1 MVDKLYQ
8 EISNTLCA
16 SNARY
21 RCVLTPEVVQDF
33 AGTIQNRELFV
44 YFRECHSDISQSVC
58 SAIFHQVA
66 TLLYSDCEIEEYFTD
81 CILQLQDNQATWMPP
96 SLSALYRAIFG
107 AQYQHSR
114 RTNETSIEARFVVAY
129 ERCMEMPAMFT
140 SSLYNHVLRLVHARE
155 SLAECCGIFTQH
167 YKCNLVGS
175 FPSYIN
181 QYVLPTLGDTE
192 WESYC
197 ADMAQKLYNAQ
208 PVITIQNF
216 NLDVLRSNIF
226 GCTWN
231 FQLGPNDMHKDVEFT
246 ALRAW
251 FPLVIHTYRDKT
263 KREYYYTLL
272 QYDAETICALEA
284 KVAAFDSENYRVHP
298 VDVVEYSYIGSI
310 PASEY
315 LEEMRNIIMSS
326 AQSARCIPNFGDTI
340 STVNQSERFASL
352 SAGDQSSQRLAF
364 LHKHYNSFALD
375 AKKMMFELNKQEYTK
390 PVWILYFPQADV
402 YKCVTIDFS
411 KVPSCKLRA
420 DLKSYIWEY
429 LYDERTTNSAKSQIQ
444 TRIIRCFEFLTE
456 KYRVRLMSEIEEW
469 MILSY
474 LSELDTEYHLS
485 PSSIAS
491 VLSALKTM
499 FSTLD
504 MPNNPAVNIR
514 VGHLQDHR
522 EPTHIIP
529 DDILVFLDNN
539 IHRMKQ
545 EDCALIYR
553 IASVTGWR
561 FSEIRNLTVNGV
573 SYRESDEFA
582 FLSTIIS
589 KTKSS
594 RMQHLYGD
602 AIEDAIPVELYRD
615 LMHYIDSTAQMR
627 RQIGSN
633 QVFFRTQHGTAAPL
647 TSGYYNRALNAFLRQ
662 NNIKSI
668 DETYSDFSAMQT
680 RKTVASGL
688 INNGASSA
696 DVQKKLGHITQST
709 TNRYYLEVQRK
720 KLADLNHEF
729 YRAKFDVYMD
739 EEKLKLFTEEE
750 RKILYVDFCLGK
762 RQVELGECSKHPSE
776 GRCASLGYT
785 SCAKCPKLC
794 TGKKYL
800 PRWETLLNDSAALL
814 QMFVDEYA
822 KYGISHDEYCQYI
835 EYRQEKELHDYY
847 LAVVERLRKE
857 K

>member
-1 MVDKLYQ
+1 MIDKLYQ
-8 EISNTLCA
+8 EISNTLCD

-21 RCVLTPEVVQDF
+21 RCVVTPDVVRDF

-44 YFRECHSDISQSVC
+44 YFRERHSDISQGVC

-66 TLLYSDCEIEEYFTD
+66 PLLYNACEIEEYFTD

-107 AQYQHSR
+107 TQYQHSR
-114 RTNETSIEARFVVAY
+114 RANANSIEAYFGIAY
-129 ERCMEMPAMFT
+129 ERCLAMPAMFT
-140 SSLYNHVLRLVHARE
+140 LELYNHVLQLVRARN
-155 SLAECCGIFTQH
+155 SLVECCAIFTQR
-167 YKCNLVGS
+167 YKCNLLCS
-175 FPSYIN
+175 FPTYIN
-181 QYVLPTLGDTE
+181 QYVLPTLGRAE
-192 WESYC
+192 LESYC
-197 ADMAQKLYNAQ
+197 KDIAQKLYDAQ

-231 FQLGPNDMHKDVEFT
+231 FQLGPNDIHKDVEVV

-251 FPLVIHTYRDKT
+251 FPLVVHTYRDKT
-263 KREYYYTLL
+263 KREYYYALL
-272 QYDAETICALEA
+272 RYDAETISALEA
-284 KVAAFDSENYRVHP
+284 RVATFDSENYRVHP
-298 VDVVEYSYIGSI
+298 VDVVEYSDIGSI

-315 LEEMRNIIMSS
+315 LEEMRNIIMNS

-340 STVNQSERFASL
+340 SAVNKSERFASL

-364 LHKHYNSFALD
+364 LRKHYNDFALD
-375 AKKMMFELNKQEYTK
+375 AKKRMFELNKQEYAK
-390 PVWILYFPQADV
+390 PVWRLYFPHADV
-402 YKCVTIDFS
+402 YKRFTIDFS
-411 KVPSCKLRA
+411 QIPSCKLRA
-420 DLKSYIWEY
+420 DLKSYIWAY
-429 LYDERTTNSAKSQIQ
+429 LYDERTTNSAKSQVQ
-444 TRIIRCFEFLTE
+444 TRMIRCFEFLTE

-485 PSSIAS
+485 PSSIANI
-491 VLSALKTM
+491 LSALKIM
-499 FSTLD
+499 FSTFEIQ
-504 MPNNPAVNIR
+504 NNPVNNIR

-573 SYRESDEFA
+573 SYREGDEFA

-594 RMQHLYGD
+594 RMQNLYGD
-602 AIEDAIPVELYRD
+602 SIEDAIPVKLYRD
-615 LMHYIDSTAQMR
+615 LMCYIDSTAQMR
-627 RQIGSN
+627 EQIGSHH
-633 QVFFRTQHGTAAPL
+633 VFFRTQHGAASQL
-647 TSGYYNRALNAFLRQ
+647 TSGYYNRALNAFLMQ

-729 YRAKFDVYMD
+729 YQAKFDVYMD

-800 PRWETLLNDSAALL
+800 PRWEALLNDSVSLL
-814 QMFVDEYA
+814 QMFVDEYT
-822 KYGISHDEYCQYI
+822 KYGISHDEYCKYI
-835 EYRQEKELHDYY
+835 EYRQEKELRDYY
-847 LAVVERLRKE
+847 SAVVERLRKE